1 MKAASLVGQNLEARS
16 YEDCLQEH
24 LNPNGNAAGE
34 IKLPTDPE
42 KMKAHIR
49 KSQAWG
55 LKALGRDEA

>member
-1 MKAASLVGQNLEARS
+1 MKAASLVGQDLEARS

-24 LNPNGNAAGE
+24 LNPNSNAAGE
-34 IKLPTDPE
+34 IKLPTDAE

-55 LKALGRDEA
+55 LKALGRDDA